1 MPRRP
6 RVHIPGAFYHVTL
19 RGNHRQDIFF
29 SPADRDLLNRIVA
42 RALSRCAARLHA
54 YCWMTNHLHLLL
66 QPDETPLGML
76 VLRVAG
82 QFARAVQAGL
92 HTTGHLFQN
101 RYHATQVAT
110 DNQLLALVRYIH
122 LNPVRA
128 GIVSDP
134 AAYPWSSHPAYAGQ
148 RAEPWL
154 TSGFVLAMLDPD
166 LMRARWRYLQ
176 FMNLPA
182 AADPTTAPTE
192 PPATGPGGVA
202 GLSRGNKETGICQH
216 RQTLHEIIDE
226 AAARFDIAPAMLM
239 APTRARAANQARCWI
254 ARTAL
259 ERGVA
264 SISATARAMGR
275 DESSLRK
282 ALDRQRQAA
291 KSPKRPA

>member
-42 RALSRCAARLHA
+42 HALTRCAARLHA

-66 QPDETPLGML
+66 QPEETPLGML
-76 VLRVAG
+76 V
-82 QFARAVQAGL
+82 
-92 HTTGHLFQN
+92 
-101 RYHATQVAT
+101 
-110 DNQLLALVRYIH
+110 LVRYIH

-166 LMRARWRYLQ
+166 LMRARRRYLQ

-182 AADPTTAPTE
+182 STDPTTAPTE
-192 PPATGPGGVA
+192 PPATGPGSVA
-202 GLSRGNKETGICQH
+202 GLSRGNEETGICQH

-239 APTRARAANQARCWI
+239 APTRGRAASQARCWI

-291 KSPKRPA
+291 KSPKSPA

>member
-82 QFARAVQAGL
+82 QFARTVQAGL

-101 RYHATQVAT
+101 RYHATHVAT
-110 DNQLLALVRYIH
+110 DSQLLALVRYIH

-134 AAYPWSSHPAYAGQ
+134 AAYPWSSHLAYAGQ

-154 TSGFVLAMLDPD
+154 TSAFVLAMLDAD
-166 LMRARWRYLQ
+166 LARARRRYLQ

-182 AADPTTAPTE
+182 SADTDTAHAAPRAPV
-192 PPATGPGGVA
+192 PGSVA
-202 GLSRGNKETGICQH
+202 GLSRQAEGTGTCQR
-216 RQTLHEIIDE
+216 RQTLREIIDE
-226 AAARFDIAPAMLM
+226 AATRFDITAALLT
-239 APTRARAANQARCWI
+239 APTRGRAASQARCWI
-254 ARTAL
+254 ASAAL

-264 SISATARAMGR
+264 SLSATARALGR

-282 ALDRQRQAA
+282 ALDRQRHPG
-291 KSPKRPA
+291 KSPKSPA